1 MGRVVLFVIGLILA
15 ALVGGAI
22 YLIAVDVPAP
32 VSPVERTIDDDRFP
46 RS

>member
-1 MGRVVLFVIGLILA
+1 VGRVVLFLIGLILA
-15 ALVGGAI
+15 AVVGGAI

-32 VSPVERTIDDDRFP
+32 VAPVERTLDDDRFP